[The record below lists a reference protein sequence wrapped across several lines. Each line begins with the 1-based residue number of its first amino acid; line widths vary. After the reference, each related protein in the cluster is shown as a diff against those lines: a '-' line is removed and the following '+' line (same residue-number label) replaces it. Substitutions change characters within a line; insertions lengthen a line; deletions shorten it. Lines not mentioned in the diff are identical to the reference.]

1 MNSSIAAAGAG
12 SERGRA
18 HAFLYSIA
26 GPGTPSLSRQPL
38 EGHTHTCEGTHTL
51 ICVQGVSSLGSRQL
65 ESPKGRCHSSRPR
78 FRVRHPSGLGHLD
91 AQSPARFHPHNP
103 GATLTSLGGKH
114 WGNNLYFCIFSYILF
129 SFTPAWCTGVGVPS
143 SLQSPMGL
151 SASSRGDSL

>member
-1 MNSSIAAAGAG
+1 M
-12 SERGRA
+12 
-18 HAFLYSIA
+18 LL
-26 GPGTPSLSRQPL
+26 PGLGVSVAEPMRFSTPLLVLAPPASAVSPWR
-38 EGHTHTCEGTHTL
+38 GTHTL
-51 ICVQGVSSLGSRQL
+51 ICVQGVSSLGSRQFR
-65 ESPKGRCHSSRPR
+65 SPKGRCHSSRPH
-78 FRVRHPSGLGHLD
+78 FRARHPSGLGHLD